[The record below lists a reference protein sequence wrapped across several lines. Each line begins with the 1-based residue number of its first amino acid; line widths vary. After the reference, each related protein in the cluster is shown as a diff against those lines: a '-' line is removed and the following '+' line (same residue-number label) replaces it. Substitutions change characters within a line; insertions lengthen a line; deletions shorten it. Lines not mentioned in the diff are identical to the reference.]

1 MFGSGLAFSS
11 QGTGFSTQLVD
22 LYDQTL
28 GSWAR
33 PIVLAAVV
41 TTMLSP
47 TLTVMNGFARALEQ
61 TFVYLRSR
69 DSIPSSVPSGG
80 YAYWVSIGALAAST
94 GVILVLFIGNLTT
107 LVDFATIVSFLTA
120 PALGYLNLRA
130 VTSPEVAP
138 EHQPHTALLALSWIG
153 LVLLGGTGVFYL
165 VWLVW

>member
-1 MFGSGLAFSS
+1 MG
-11 QGTGFSTQLVD
+11 
-22 LYDQTL
+22 
-28 GSWAR
+28 
-33 PIVLAAVV
+33 
-41 TTMLSP
+41 
-47 TLTVMNGFARALEQ
+47 
-61 TFVYLRSR
+61 
-69 DSIPSSVPSGG
+69 
-80 YAYWVSIGALAAST
+80 IGALAAST

-138 EHQPHTALLALSWIG
+138 EHQPHKPLLVLAWIG